1 MSDVKQSVEQSPGQ
15 MRLVMSQVKRFL
27 EITGIY
33 IFFVS
38 SVLFTQ
44 LRWVKKYNKIS
55 QLEVRL
61 MLGFLAGLLLSYIIV
76 KLIRK
81 IMSRY
86 SKEDESLIRDLSF
99 ALSPGI
105 LFIFGTVTKKFL
117 LLGLVLCALAILYVR
132 VKSFR
137 DFIDSI
143 IFIDK
148 FKAALI
154 IKDGR
159 AEIDMQGTYERANPK
174 AMQSFLSDLSISF
187 YECSEMKIEEVKVD
201 FSNLKEKNENELR
214 PIIESVAGYFDLKV
228 SY

>member
-1 MSDVKQSVEQSPGQ
+1 MSNVKQLVEQSHGQ

-38 SVLFTQ
+38 AMLFTQ
-44 LRWVKKYNKIS
+44 VRWVKKYNKIS

-61 MLGFLAGLLLSYIIV
+61 ILGFLAGLILSYIIV
-76 KLIRK
+76 KLIQK

-86 SKEDESLIRDLSF
+86 NKEDESFIRELSF

-105 LFIFGTVTKKFL
+105 LFIFGTITKKFL
-117 LLGLVLCALAILYVR
+117 LLGVILCVLTALYVW

-143 IFIDK
+143 VFIDR
-148 FKAALI
+148 FKAVLI
-154 IKDGR
+154 IKDGK
-159 AEIDMQGTYERANPK
+159 AVISMQGTYERANPK

-187 YECSEMKIEEVKVD
+187 YECTEMKVDEIKID
-201 FSNLKEKNENELR
+201 FSGLKERNEDELK
-214 PIIESVAGYFDLKV
+214 PIMESVAGYFDLKIT
-228 SY
+228 Y